1 TRFARAWRSPS
12 ARCSGSPPSARRASR
27 GRGAPSLM
35 ARILVIDDD
44 VQVRGAVRRILERA
58 GHTVEDVGNGD
69 AGLRAHRERPAE
81 LIITDIF
88 MPERDGIETVRQLRR
103 ESPQVKIIVISGG
116 DRTQTMDLRKDAELL
131 GAARSLRKPFE
142 LSELVQAVGELLGES
157 RPRT

>member
-1 TRFARAWRSPS
+1 MRFARPWRSRS
-12 ARCSGSPPSARRASR
+12 ARCSGSLPSARRPWSE
-27 GRGAPSLM
+27 GGAPSLM

-69 AGLRAHRERPAE
+69 AGLRATRERPAD

-88 MPERDGIETVRQLRR
+88 MPERDGIETIRQLRR
-103 ESPQVKIIVISGG
+103 ESPQVKIIAISGG
-116 DRTQTMDLRKDAELL
+116 DRTQTLDLRRDAELL
-131 GAARSLRKPFE
+131 GASRALRKPFE
-142 LSELVQAVGELLGES
+142 LSDLVQAVVELLGES

>member
-1 TRFARAWRSPS
+1 
-12 ARCSGSPPSARRASR
+12 
-27 GRGAPSLM
+27 M

-69 AGLRAHRERPAE
+69 AGLRAHRERPAD

-88 MPERDGIETVRQLRR
+88 MPERDGIETVRELRR

-142 LSELVQAVGELLGES
+142 LSELVRAVAELLGES

>member
-1 TRFARAWRSPS
+1 
-12 ARCSGSPPSARRASR
+12 
-27 GRGAPSLM
+27 M

-69 AGLRAHRERPAE
+69 AGLRAHRERPAD

-88 MPERDGIETVRQLRR
+88 MPERDGIETVRELRR

-142 LSELVQAVGELLGES
+142 LSELVRAVDELLGES

>member
-1 TRFARAWRSPS
+1 
-12 ARCSGSPPSARRASR
+12 
-27 GRGAPSLM
+27 M

-44 VQVRGAVRRILERA
+44 AQVRGAVRRILERA

-69 AGLRAHRERPAE
+69 AGLRAHRERPAD

-88 MPERDGIETVRQLRR
+88 MPERDGIETVRELRR

-142 LSELVQAVGELLGES
+142 LSELVRAVGELLGES

>member
-1 TRFARAWRSPS
+1 
-12 ARCSGSPPSARRASR
+12 
-27 GRGAPSLM
+27 M

-157 RPRT
+157 HPRT

>member
-1 TRFARAWRSPS
+1 
-12 ARCSGSPPSARRASR
+12 
-27 GRGAPSLM
+27 M

-44 VQVRGAVRRILERA
+44 AQVRGAVRRILERA

-69 AGLRAHRERPAE
+69 AGLRAHRERPAD

-88 MPERDGIETVRQLRR
+88 MPERDGIETIRLLRR
-103 ESPQVKIIVISGG
+103 ESPQVKIVVSSGG

-131 GAARSLRKPFE
+131 GAARSLRRPFE
-142 LSELVQAVGELLGES
+142 LSELVRAVDELLGES

>member
-1 TRFARAWRSPS
+1 
-12 ARCSGSPPSARRASR
+12 
-27 GRGAPSLM
+27 M

-69 AGLRAHRERPAE
+69 AGLRAHRERPAD

-142 LSELVQAVGELLGES
+142 LSELVRAVGELLAES

>member
-1 TRFARAWRSPS
+1 
-12 ARCSGSPPSARRASR
+12 
-27 GRGAPSLM
+27 M

-81 LIITDIF
+81 LIITGIF

>member
-1 TRFARAWRSPS
+1 
-12 ARCSGSPPSARRASR
+12 
-27 GRGAPSLM
+27 M

-69 AGLRAHRERPAE
+69 AGLRAHRERLAD

-88 MPERDGIETVRQLRR
+88 MPERDGIETVRELRR

-142 LSELVQAVGELLGES
+142 LSELVRAVGELLGES

>member
-1 TRFARAWRSPS
+1 
-12 ARCSGSPPSARRASR
+12 
-27 GRGAPSLM
+27 M

-69 AGLRAHRERPAE
+69 AGLQAHRERPAD

-157 RPRT
+157 HPRT

>member
-1 TRFARAWRSPS
+1 
-12 ARCSGSPPSARRASR
+12 
-27 GRGAPSLM
+27 M

-58 GHTVEDVGNGD
+58 GHTVEDVGNGN
-69 AGLRAHRERPAE
+69 AGLQAHRERPAD

-157 RPRT
+157 HPRT

>member
-1 TRFARAWRSPS
+1 
-12 ARCSGSPPSARRASR
+12 
-27 GRGAPSLM
+27 M

-69 AGLRAHRERPAE
+69 AGLRAHRERPAD

-142 LSELVQAVGELLGES
+142 LSELVRAVGELLGES

>member
-1 TRFARAWRSPS
+1 
-12 ARCSGSPPSARRASR
+12 
-27 GRGAPSLM
+27 M

-69 AGLRAHRERPAE
+69 AGLRAHRERPAD

-157 RPRT
+157 HPRT

>member
-1 TRFARAWRSPS
+1 
-12 ARCSGSPPSARRASR
+12 
-27 GRGAPSLM
+27 M

-69 AGLRAHRERPAE
+69 AGLQAHRERPAD

-142 LSELVQAVGELLGES
+142 LSELVRAVDELLGES